1 MDSNVPM
8 TTTPSRFLP
17 FYGVLAADLT
27 TMARSWLVRIWLVIS
42 ALVAF
47 GIIME
52 SVKKGRLAQE
62 VVPELLQTHLVVWS
76 TMVIVLSAALPAER
90 GPTAD
95 SILSRGV
102 TRYAYLLAKYLSRL
116 LTVLVV
122 SVAVLAPA
130 AFFTHLHL
138 KGDCSIP
145 GTMMGLLL
153 LLLAYAL
160 LLCVGFVLGLCFQT
174 QFYAIPVT
182 WAFAY
187 FSSAIAKALK
197 LRHLS
202 PHSLI
207 AKFRALAVDTPA
219 DSLIAKFRT
228 FADDTPADIP
238 DWQIA
243 AELLLPTVV
252 LLLIA
257 CIWFSRKDV

>member
-1 MDSNVPM
+1 MDSNGP
-8 TTTPSRFLP
+8 TTAKPNRFLP
-17 FYGVLAADLT
+17 FYGVLAADLNA
-27 TMARSWLVRIWLVIS
+27 MAHSWLVRIWLAVS
-42 ALVAF
+42 ALAAF
-47 GIIME
+47 GPIAE
-52 SVKKGRLAQE
+52 AAKKGTE
-62 VVPELLQTHLVVWS
+62 VQLVIPELLKVHLIVWS

-102 TRYAYLLAKYLSRL
+102 TRYAYLLGKYLSRL

-130 AFFTHLHL
+130 VFFSKLHL
-138 KGDCSIP
+138 KGTCSMS
-145 GTMMGLLL
+145 GAMVGMLH

-160 LLCVGFVLGLCFQT
+160 LLSIGFVLGLFFQT

-187 FSSAIAKALK
+187 FSIAIASGLK
-197 LRHLS
+197 LQHLS

-207 AKFRALAVDTPA
+207 VR
-219 DSLIAKFRT
+219 FRT
-228 FADDTPADIP
+228 LATGLPGDRP

-243 AELLLPTVV
+243 GELLLPTLV
-252 LLLIA
+252 LLLA
-257 CIWFSRKDV
+257 GCVWFSRRDV